1 MTTLCETGLLL
12 EADFACVPCPAPE
25 PQVAIAVMVRCG
37 ELTAEQEEELR
48 VAARLQR
55 LEVARE
61 RLLAWIS

>member
-1 MTTLCETGLLL
+1 MTMLHQAELLL
-12 EADFACVPCPAPE
+12 EAEFALAPCLAPK
-25 PQVAIAVMVRCG
+25 PQVPIAVMVRCG

-61 RLLAWIS
+61 RLLAWMS